1 MYYVPFTSEGLN
13 VGIGKDMSL
22 MAFANDDE
30 MFVAVINTKD
40 EIKKD
45 LSIVMPDNFSTLSVE
60 RTVFEITLSAEGVKD
75 NLDPRTST
83 ISLDLPAK
91 SITFLNIRLKE

>member
-1 MYYVPFTSEGLN
+1 
-13 VGIGKDMSL
+13 
-22 MAFANDDE
+22 
-30 MFVAVINTKD
+30 
-40 EIKKD
+40 
-45 LSIVMPDNFSTLSVE
+45 MPDNFSTLSVE